1 MKHVLNPLAQVP
13 GLRQALVIGRDGL
26 LVHSLVGSAA
36 RHDYLQQEAAC
47 ALVLGWVRDLE
58 GSFGRLSWDAPRRL
72 VVRGSQATLVVC
84 RGPQACLAVWLE
96 PGALPEDLRV
106 PMEAALGRIARL
118 LRGLG
123 QGHSIPVA
131 ELDVSSKPS
140 AEPAGALP
148 SEVPTEQNS
157 QEHNSAR
164 PITGL
169 TGTYHKKEKG

>member
-1 MKHVLNPLAQVP
+1 M
-13 GLRQALVIGRDGL
+13 
-26 LVHSLVGSAA
+26 HSLVGSAA

-58 GSFGRLSWDAPRRL
+58 GAFGRLSWDDPQRL

-131 ELDVSSKPS
+131 ELDVSSEPS